1 MQKCYQIVMVKL
13 IHLKNLQDFLLIFD
27 LRSIQSAPRGDST
40 FVLHAVKFL
49 YPNEHEKLR
58 NKTVLGIKRPS
69 KNAEKEKMT
78 SEKKQI
84 MDSIFNER
92 LKGLAITSAEHTERA
107 KKLNQFIKSAFANI
121 SKLSAS
127 KNTEDEIRQRLDL
140 DK

>member
-92 LKGLAITSAEHTERA
+92 LKGLAITQRE
-107 KKLNQFIKSAFANI
+107 Q
-121 SKLSAS
+121 
-127 KNTEDEIRQRLDL
+127 KN
-140 DK
+140 